1 VSTLAKDPAKTR
13 EQALAELGAA
23 FKGFMAAVRRLRGR
37 DSQRHGELTFAQYHL
52 LFGLADHDERPAGE
66 LALAADLSAASATQM
81 LDTLEA
87 MRLVRRTRSERDRR
101 VVTCSL
107 TEHGRELVT
116 RKRLHFEDCWQT
128 ALAGFSVEELAVASA
143 VIEQLRSLYDG
154 LGNEA
159 PSSSSA
165 EAVAASPD
173 APAAA

>member
-1 VSTLAKDPAKTR
+1 
-13 EQALAELGAA
+13 
-23 FKGFMAAVRRLRGR
+23 MASVRRLRGR
-37 DSQRHGELTFAQYHL
+37 DSHRHGELTFAQYHL

-81 LDTLEA
+81 LDTLEV
-87 MRLVRRTRSERDRR
+87 MQLVRRTRSERDRR

-128 ALAGFSVEELAVASA
+128 ALSGFSVEELAVAAA

-154 LGNEA
+154 LGSEA
-159 PSSSSA
+159 PF
-165 EAVAASPD
+165 ASPAGAGPD